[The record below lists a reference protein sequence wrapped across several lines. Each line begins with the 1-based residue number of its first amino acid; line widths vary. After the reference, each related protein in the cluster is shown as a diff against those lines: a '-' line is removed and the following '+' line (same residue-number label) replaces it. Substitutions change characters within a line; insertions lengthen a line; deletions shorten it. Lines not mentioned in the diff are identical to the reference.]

1 MEHDKKAGFPVRGW
15 NPELGIRLGKVI
27 ERVGGLTQAAQ
38 IAEVNPD
45 QVARWRDGKSRA
57 PFHGIFQLCSAAG
70 VHLEWFA
77 TGVGPMEDDR
87 RPAAP
92 PDATSPLPPVGKS
105 SSPQPAT
112 VTAGT
117 PMDNEVLLMVLAATL
132 GNIYAE
138 KAPTEAAKKLLRRYE
153 AVTSIRRHLQR
164 QGALDPR
171 IWDDILELAGI
182 RSGEVTASP
191 EEGSHV

>member
-15 NPELGIRLGKVI
+15 NPELGIRLSKVI

-57 PFHGIFQLCSAAG
+57 PFHGIVQLCSAAG

-77 TGVGPMEDDR
+77 TGIGPMDSD
-87 RPAAP
+87 PQTAAQ
-92 PDATSPLPPVGKS
+92 PDATSPLPLAGK
-105 SSPQPAT
+105 PAQSLAAES
-112 VTAGT
+112 TA
-117 PMDNEVLLMVLAATL
+117 MDNEVLLMVLAATL

-182 RSGEVTASP
+182 SSGRAAASP
-191 EEGSHV
+191 EEG